1 MVQLCLVQSFR
12 PRRCGRVTE
21 QRQGLFLVALAV
33 FFFSTSPVLVRW
45 AAPLSAYEIA
55 TGRLLVASLAVL
67 TLARLQQQPLR
78 VARGDWGRFAV
89 FGLITALHFLFYIA
103 SLTYTTIAHSLAI
116 VYTAPIFVSLAS
128 AWFLNEPMP
137 RRKWG
142 GVALAVVGVAILAS
156 FEPTWNTRMAF
167 GDLLA
172 LGSAITF
179 GLYSVAGR
187 SQRAAYPLLT
197 YAGLVYGLAAVWAL
211 PAAVLSFNPAAYGW
225 QQVLAVIGL
234 GILPLGIGHTLYN
247 AALRRMHAT
256 YVNLVATQEIT
267 GGVLLG
273 VLLLGEIPSPG
284 SLIGALV
291 TLAGIA
297 FVIL

>member
-1 MVQLCLVQSFR
+1 M
-12 PRRCGRVTE
+12 TE
-21 QRQGLFLVALAV
+21 QRKGLLLVALAV

-55 TGRLLVASLAVL
+55 AGRLLIASLAVL
-67 TLARLQQQPLR
+67 TLARLNGQRPH
-78 VARGDWGRFAV
+78 VAQGDWGRFAV

-103 SLTYTTIAHSLAI
+103 SLSFTTIAHSLAI

-142 GVALAVVGVAILAS
+142 GVALAVVGVAILSS
-156 FEPTWNTRMAF
+156 FEPTWTTRMAI

-172 LGSAITF
+172 LGSAVTF

-187 SQRAAYPLLT
+187 SQRATYPLLT
-197 YAGLVYGLAAVWAL
+197 YAGVVYGLAGAWAL
-211 PAAVLSFNPAAYGW
+211 PAALFSFQPAAYGW
-225 QQVLAVIGL
+225 QQILAVIGL
-234 GILPLGIGHTLYN
+234 GILPLGVGHTLYN

-256 YVNLVATQEIT
+256 YANLVATQEIT

-273 VLLLGEIPSPG
+273 VLLLGEIPSPV

-291 TLAGIA
+291 TLIGIA
-297 FVIL
+297 LVIL